1 MDRTKGYKKMDDN
14 KTIRTMSAAVIR
26 LLAEDAAH
34 TAIMRYKARNPH
46 AIEVDREGVEM
57 MGIYEAVC
65 AAVERRH
72 HCDDKARA
80 GYAVPS
86 TTWAS
91 ALIHGQ
97 KTLKEMDDFLGWEFY
112 GDGYPWRDDEYE
124 IKAYAAVLGRKG
136 GKKGGKSRSKAKI
149 EAGRKN
155 IAKANASLTAE
166 GRQERARKA
175 AAARWS
181 GEDKSS
187 TAAVRSAP
195 LADSSASK

>member
-1 MDRTKGYKKMDDN
+1 MDDN
-14 KTIRTMSAAVIR
+14 KTIRTMSTDVIR

-34 TAIMRYKARNPH
+34 TAIMRYKARNPR
-46 AIEVDREGVEM
+46 ALEVDREGVEM

-72 HCDDKARA
+72 HCDGKARA

-91 ALIHGQ
+91 ALVHGE

-112 GDGYPWRDDEYE
+112 GDGYPWRDDEDE
-124 IKAYAAVLGRKG
+124 IKAYAAMLGRKG
-136 GKKGGKSRSKAKI
+136 GKKGGKSKSAAKKA
-149 EAGRKN
+149 ASRKN

-166 GRQERARKA
+166 QRRERAEKA
-175 AAARWS
+175 SAARWARA
-181 GEDKSS
+181 K
-187 TAAVRSAP
+187 V
-195 LADSSASK
+195 